1 MDEKSKFRDKW
12 EASWIIGF
20 RLYRYIIIFNMAY
33 YHVHGI
39 IPDTLSQSEGYKLF
53 EQYIASGAPKDKFDG
68 FELISRVHAPQ
79 TGEVFVTCKADNHLK
94 MAEHFG
100 IWRAKFGV
108 EWNVLPVFN
117 DEEVILR
124 NKQLADEV
132 AMMG

>member
-1 MDEKSKFRDKW
+1 
-12 EASWIIGF
+12 
-20 RLYRYIIIFNMAY
+20 MAY

-53 EQYIASGAPKDKFDG
+53 EQYIASGAPKDNFDG

-79 TGEVFVTCKADNHLK
+79 TGEVFVTCKADSHLK

-108 EWNVLPVFN
+108 EWNVTPVFN
-117 DEEVILR
+117 DEEVIVR
-124 NKQLADEV
+124 NKQLAEEV
-132 AMMG
+132 AAMG